1 MPMGAGDAAGK
12 FSAGPA
18 TGDECRLE
26 RGRVWVFDDGL
37 LAGGGVEGGDR
48 GQGPTP
54 RSIPAR
60 TVGWVSG
67 DLVVG
72 VRSA

>member
-1 MPMGAGDAAGK
+1 MMVCSPVAV
-12 FSAGPA
+12 SRVA
-18 TGDECRLE
+18 TVA
-26 RGRVWVFDDGL
+26 RV
-37 LAGGGVEGGDR
+37 R
-48 GQGPTP
+48 TP

>member
-48 GQGPTP
+48 GQGPD
-54 RSIPAR
+54 SQ
-60 TVGWVSG
+60 VHSG
-67 DLVVG
+67 AHSRLG
-72 VRSA
+72 ER

>member
-1 MPMGAGDAAGK
+1 MRRESSRPALRRATSVALSGAGFGYSMMVCSPVAV
-12 FSAGPA
+12 SRVA
-18 TGDECRLE
+18 TVA
-26 RGRVWVFDDGL
+26 RGR
-37 LAGGGVEGGDR
+37 
-48 GQGPTP
+48 TP